1 MTSPTATSQR
11 SRSQQRRDR
20 ERAEARTAI
29 LQAAREL
36 ARSDGWDAV
45 SMRRLADRIGYS
57 TNYAYR
63 YFTGRKDIL
72 LALVKDGFSRLADS
86 MRAADTSAQTAAAAY
101 LDFALDEPDLY
112 QVMYGL
118 GGVHVPAADTVSE
131 GNAVGA
137 VIADIL
143 GITDPNDDRIARIW
157 ATAHGLVALSA
168 VGKLPA
174 ERAHLQQ
181 LLAASV
187 DDLLRTPQ
195 HQAGGSFTEEGR

>member
-1 MTSPTATSQR
+1 MTLSPREPER

-20 ERAEARTAI
+20 ERAETRTAI

-36 ARSDGWDAV
+36 ARTEGWDSV
-45 SMRRLADRIGYS
+45 SMRRLAERIGYS

-63 YFTGRKDIL
+63 YFKGRDDIL
-72 LALVKDGFSRLADS
+72 LAFVKDGFVQLADT
-86 MRAADTSAQTAAAAY
+86 MRAAGASVHTAAAAY

-118 GGVHVPAADTVSE
+118 GGVHIPAADTVTE
-131 GNAVGA
+131 GDAVGA
-137 VIADIL
+137 VIASAL
-143 GITDPNDDRIARIW
+143 GTTDPNDDRIARIW
-157 ATAHGLVALSA
+157 ATGHGLAALHA
-168 VGKLPA
+168 IGKLPID
-174 ERAHLQQ
+174 RAHLHR

-195 HQAGGSFTEEGR
+195 QPQGGA

>member
-1 MTSPTATSQR
+1 MTPPEQVPEPSR
-11 SRSQQRRDR
+11 SRQRRER
-20 ERAEARTAI
+20 ERAEARTEI

-36 ARSDGWDAV
+36 ARAEGWEAV

-57 TNYAYR
+57 ANYAYR
-63 YFTGRKDIL
+63 YFKGRDDIL
-72 LALVKDGFSRLADS
+72 LAFVRDGFVRLVGI
-86 MRAADTSAQTAAAAY
+86 MRSSGTSVQAAAAAY

-118 GGVHVPAADTVSE
+118 GGVHVPAADTVTE
-131 GNAVGA
+131 GDAVGA
-137 VIADIL
+137 VIAEAL

-157 ATAHGLVALSA
+157 ATAHGLAALHA
-168 VGKLPA
+168 IRKLPID
-174 ERAHLQQ
+174 RAHLHR

-195 HQAGGSFTEEGR
+195 QPDGGVR